1 MIRLLLVLVI
11 LLVASML
18 LIKDNSGEKPEIIY
32 EQHLNEAEG
41 LEQKILDDAARR
53 MDEVDSLAR

>member
-1 MIRLLLVLVI
+1 
-11 LLVASML
+11 ML